1 MVLFKAFYSN
11 YTTDMARSFGR
22 ANLGLV
28 WADGPRWTSQKNFT
42 VKQLKNFGFGKKDLE
57 GVIVK
62 EANDLVDH
70 VLGIHGHVLIDSYLF
85 GVPALNVLWNMVAG
99 YSFSREDDE
108 LKWLLDLNTFLFKS
122 QTFYVAVTV
131 PWIRYLFP
139 AISGYNKW
147 LEGVDGMKNKMRR
160 EIEEHES
167 ELDEDSPRDLIDSY
181 LIEMKNN
188 PDDQEFCIEQLI
200 MICMDLMS
208 AGSETTSTTLMWSV
222 LYMVLYPEVQD
233 RCFLEIEDSIG
244 QSNVS
249 LDDFE
254 KLHFCQATIAEVL
267 RVSQV
272 AVSTVFHR
280 VSKKVNHKLND

>member
-1 MVLFKAFYSN
+1 
-11 YTTDMARSFGR
+11 
-22 ANLGLV
+22 
-28 WADGPRWTSQKNFT
+28 
-42 VKQLKNFGFGKKDLE
+42 
-57 GVIVK
+57 
-62 EANDLVDH
+62 
-70 VLGIHGHVLIDSYLF
+70 
-85 GVPALNVLWNMVAG
+85 
-99 YSFSREDDE
+99 
-108 LKWLLDLNTFLFKS
+108 
-122 QTFYVAVTV
+122 
-131 PWIRYLFP
+131 
-139 AISGYNKW
+139 
-147 LEGVDGMKNKMRR
+147 MKN
-160 EIEEHES
+160 
-167 ELDEDSPRDLIDSY
+167 D
-181 LIEMKNN
+181 

-222 LYMVLYPEVQD
+222 LYMILYPEVQD

-280 VSKKVNHKLND
+280 VSKKVNHALNN